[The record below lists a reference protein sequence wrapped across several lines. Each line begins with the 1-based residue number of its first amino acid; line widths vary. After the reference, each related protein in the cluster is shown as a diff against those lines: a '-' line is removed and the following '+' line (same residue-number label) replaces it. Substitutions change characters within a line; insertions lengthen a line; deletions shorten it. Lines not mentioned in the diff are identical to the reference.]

1 MLNVKHERVIDKL
14 IELVEL
20 DNFEEVR
27 IASLKAIFKLAYN
40 NPKVQ
45 QTFNKLDRNSN
56 IYK

>member
-1 MLNVKHERVIDKL
+1 MSVKHERVIEKL

-20 DNFEEVR
+20 DSSEEVR
-27 IASLKAIFKLAYN
+27 VASLKAIFNLAYN